1 MTYTIGY
8 SLRANA
14 LPIAPLSN
22 LDNGLARLNIY
33 LVELSLDRF

>member
-1 MTYTIGY
+1 MIYTVGY
-8 SLRANA
+8 SLRTDA

-33 LVELSLDRF
+33 LVELSLK